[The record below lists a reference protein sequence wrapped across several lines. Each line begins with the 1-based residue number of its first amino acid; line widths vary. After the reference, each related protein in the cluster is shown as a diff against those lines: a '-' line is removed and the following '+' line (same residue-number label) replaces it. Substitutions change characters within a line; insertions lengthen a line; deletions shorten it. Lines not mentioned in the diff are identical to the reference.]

1 MPVTGFAYALFQ
13 KTMQIS
19 TNPHLLFDY
28 RIIEYNLGIRSL
40 LECSVKRK
48 TNTGF
53 QYSACSR

>member
-28 RIIEYNLGIRSL
+28 RII
-40 LECSVKRK
+40 
-48 TNTGF
+48 
-53 QYSACSR
+53 